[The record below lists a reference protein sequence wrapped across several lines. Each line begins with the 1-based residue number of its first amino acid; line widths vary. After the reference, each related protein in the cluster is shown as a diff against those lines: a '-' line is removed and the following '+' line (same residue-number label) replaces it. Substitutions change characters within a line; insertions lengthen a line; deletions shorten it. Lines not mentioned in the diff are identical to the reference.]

1 MLLRAARLEGR
12 EGEVMPAYIKITEE
26 QFLAQVIEAAHLF
39 GWSVAHFRP
48 AMTATGWRTPVA
60 GDGKGFPDLVL
71 AKDGNVIFAELKAD
85 GKKPTPEQ
93 QNWIKRVHASV
104 WYPSDLDMIIEILR
118 ME

>member
-1 MLLRAARLEGR
+1 MTTQLKL
-12 EGEVMPAYIKITEE
+12 TEE
-26 QFLAQVIEAAHLF
+26 QFLIQVIEIAHLF

-48 AMTATGWRTPVA
+48 AMTVSGWRTPVA

-85 GKKPTPEQ
+85 GKKPSPEQ
-93 QNWIKRVHASV
+93 ANWIKRLGGKSCYATI
-104 WYPSDLDMIIEILR
+104 WYPADFDMIVEILR